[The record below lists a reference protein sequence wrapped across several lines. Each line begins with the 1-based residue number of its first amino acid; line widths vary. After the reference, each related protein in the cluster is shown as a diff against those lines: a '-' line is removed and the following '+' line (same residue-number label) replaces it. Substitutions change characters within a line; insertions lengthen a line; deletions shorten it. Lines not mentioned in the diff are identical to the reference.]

1 MLHFTD
7 PLTEDPE
14 DPLAKLST
22 FLADLQKNFKN
33 NYTPEQNRQILNNPQ
48 ISRSSIL
55 LPSTSKM

>member
-33 NYTPEQNRQILNNPQ
+33 NYTPEQNVKTFKNYV
-48 ISRSSIL
+48 
-55 LPSTSKM
+55 